1 MQNERLG
8 FKNSISLRLATLDTD
23 VPALLARLLAPGVV
37 YPLDKE
43 SSNLNNIT
51 VISTYDLKMLTIS
64 SLRLQCCHWF

>member
-23 VPALLARLLAPGVV
+23 MPALLAELLAPEVV
-37 YPLDKE
+37 YPLDNE

-51 VISTYDLKMLTIS
+51 VISTDI
-64 SLRLQCCHWF
+64 

>member
-8 FKNSISLRLATLDTD
+8 FKNSISLLLTTFVTYMY
-23 VPALLARLLAPGVV
+23 VPALLARLLAPEVV

-51 VISTYDLKMLTIS
+51 VISTDI
-64 SLRLQCCHWF
+64 